1 VAGTAPGGFDA
12 AAFRAGIHT
21 AMVMGAPVDDADAAT
36 FCFPAT
42 VTYDRPVDADNLP
55 FDPGAQVTRVPR
67 PPVRVPVAV
76 EYRDETEQLVNFGYV
91 TPAYAVITLLDE
103 DYAQVTGCEYVL
115 LRGSKFRY
123 QSTAYPQALFTV
135 GVYVMHFVS
144 EDTR

>member
-1 VAGTAPGGFDA
+1 MAPGGFDA

-21 AMVMGAPVDDADAAT
+21 AMVMGTPVDDAEAAT
-36 FCFPAT
+36 FYFPAT
-42 VTYDRPVDADNLP
+42 VTYDRPVDADNVP
-55 FDPGAQVTRVPR
+55 FDPGAHATKVAPAS
-67 PPVRVPVAV
+67 VRVPVAV

-103 DYAQVTGCEYVL
+103 EYAQVAGCEYVL

-123 QSTAYPQALFTV
+123 QSTAYPVALFDV
-135 GVYVMHFVS
+135 GVYTMHFVS